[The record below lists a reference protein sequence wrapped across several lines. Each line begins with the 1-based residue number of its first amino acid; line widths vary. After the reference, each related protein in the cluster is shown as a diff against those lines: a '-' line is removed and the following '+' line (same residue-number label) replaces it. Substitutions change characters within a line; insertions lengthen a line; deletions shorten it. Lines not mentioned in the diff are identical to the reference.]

1 MKRIL
6 VYISVFFLMTNAA
19 LGQER
24 YRVEK
29 ANCSFEIPESW
40 ELISEEG
47 DLKEGTIIQHFF
59 IDSNIATRATSSYG
73 HEYNIKITNEV
84 SPNRI
89 EKKSEAR
96 LISRTTEPKKQELLD
111 KSVEFLLKKWREL
124 PGNWDGAKL
133 VDADCYYD
141 VDKHAYYG
149 TTELH
154 KVDVGTMIE
163 FYTQF
168 LGGSRETSFTILWEG
183 DDPDGFLDY
192 AYSIVDSFSY
202 DEGFGFGEGSDGI
215 TLNLETASRSPH
227 FWLLPTI
234 GIILVIFILRKW
246 AAS

>member
-1 MKRIL
+1 MNKIFAIL
-6 VYISVFFLMTNAA
+6 GFIVLVATIGYC
-19 LGQER
+19 QEIF
-24 YRVEK
+24 RVEG

-47 DLKEGTIIQHFF
+47 DLKEGRIIQHFF

-73 HEYNIKITNEV
+73 YEYNIKITNEV

-96 LISRTTEPKKQELLD
+96 LISRTTEPKKKEVLD
-111 KSVEFLLKKWREL
+111 KSVEFLLKKWKEL
-124 PGNWDGAKL
+124 PGNWSGAKL
-133 VDADCYYD
+133 VNADSYYD
-141 VDKHAYYG
+141 VEKHAYYG

-154 KVDVGTMIE
+154 KVDVGTMID
-163 FYTQF
+163 FYAQF
-168 LGGSRETSFTILWEG
+168 LGGSREMSFTILWEG

-202 DEGFGFGEGSDGI
+202 DDGYGFGEGSDGI